1 MIDTGSKK
9 SQCNI
14 FHASKMIPYCPVPE
28 SNTHPLGG
36 EGGIKCEETDS
47 ERSSDEEIL
56 GDEALK
62 TLHKRMG
69 KNRKKSK
76 AFNEVAMS
84 TEEMF
89 KKIIN
94 KITDLE
100 QAISFNGDTLDELKK
115 NFEDLRKENKCIRKE
130 NEKLK
135 LDVQEL
141 KIEVS
146 SLKHKA
152 ESAAFTADSKSRE
165 KNVIIMGRQSKEEI
179 VKVLKTLNS
188 GLNEEDIKVR
198 SIPSKSDMKSFIVT
212 FNNKD
217 TRDKVLLKRKDRG
230 NLNSKNMHLEG
241 VERNIYINEDL
252 PIEVQKLLRKWVK
265 NGLVFCR
272 AGESSKSV
280 MLKNME
286 HVDQLKQ
293 EKTE

>member
-1 MIDTGSKK
+1 MGGNNNCIVCEKIVGKSGYKIKCRKCGGWAHLGCTNIKKKDAIQSKDFK
-9 SQCNI
+9 WFCS
-14 FHASKMIPYCPVPE
+14 
-28 SNTHPLGG
+28 
-36 EGGIKCEETDS
+36 KCEETDS

-62 TLHKRMG
+62 TLYKRMN

-100 QAISFNGDTLDELKK
+100 QAISFSGDTLDELKK

-152 ESAAFTADSKSRE
+152 ESAAFTADLKSRE
-165 KNVIIMGRQSKEEI
+165 NM
-179 VKVLKTLNS
+179 
-188 GLNEEDIKVR
+188 
-198 SIPSKSDMKSFIVT
+198 
-212 FNNKD
+212 
-217 TRDKVLLKRKDRG
+217 LL
-230 NLNSKNMHLEG
+230 
-241 VERNIYINEDL
+241 
-252 PIEVQKLLRKWVK
+252 
-265 NGLVFCR
+265 
-272 AGESSKSV
+272 
-280 MLKNME
+280 
-286 HVDQLKQ
+286 
-293 EKTE
+293 